1 MSSEDQY
8 AILAAKTNYRE
19 AYNTGDVE
27 RLLSVFAPEF
37 TDCSDGEPTFYGD
50 EAPRAL
56 RARVEKLF
64 RSYTIELAVI
74 VVDVVVEGQRFAYDW
89 GWHKVRLIDKQAGVI
104 TNTKYRYFETWLKD
118 GAQWKISYM
127 ITNQELPSRMLANES
142 AQPGRFTMAKSGQI

>member
-8 AILAAKTNYRE
+8 AILVAKTNYRE

-27 RLLSVFAPEF
+27 RLLSVFASEF
-37 TDCSDGEPTFYGD
+37 TDCSDGEPTCYGD

-64 RSYTIELAVI
+64 FAYTIEMAVI
-74 VVDVVVEGQRFAYDW
+74 IVDVVVEGERFAYDW
-89 GWHKVRLIDKQAGVI
+89 GWHKIRLIDRKDGAI
-104 TNTKYRYFETWLKD
+104 TNARHRYFETWLQE

-127 ITNQELPSRMLANES
+127 ITNQELPPRMLANES
-142 AQPGRFTMAKSGQI
+142 TKPDCVAAERPGQV